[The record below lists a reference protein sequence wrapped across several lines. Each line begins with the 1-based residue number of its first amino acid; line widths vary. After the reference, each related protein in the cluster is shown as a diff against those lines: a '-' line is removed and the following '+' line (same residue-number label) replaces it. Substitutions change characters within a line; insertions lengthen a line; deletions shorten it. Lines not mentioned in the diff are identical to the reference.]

1 MASSVVPSSI
11 AGCSIALDAMG
22 AHKAPKPEIDGA
34 LQAARQFGVRV
45 LLVGREEII
54 RAELSRHSYSGLSIE
69 VIHASEQI
77 TMHDKAA
84 QAVRAKRDSPMRVG
98 LRLVREGR
106 AAGFVAAGHTGGA
119 RATGEI
125 GLGGLPRV
133 GRPAFAAGVANDAGP
148 AAHNRGG

>member
-11 AGCSIALDAMG
+11 AGCTIALDAMG
-22 AHKAPKPEIDGA
+22 ADKAPKREIEGA

-54 RAELSRHSYSGLSIE
+54 RAELSRHAHGDLPIE

-84 QAVRAKRDSPMRVG
+84 QAVRAKRDSSMRVG

-106 AAGFVAAGHTGGA
+106 AAGFLNAGQNGGGPGSAEAGGGGPPPPGRALAAPGGFPYH
-119 RATGEI
+119 R
-125 GLGGLPRV
+125 
-133 GRPAFAAGVANDAGP
+133 
-148 AAHNRGG
+148 